1 MNESKITPIDPGLL
15 KEIRAS
21 VNFASKHGD
30 TELVKQTAASLSNY
44 QPSTVST
51 MGGIGYMQSGFI
63 GSELLPEIIA
73 SPDGQEQASYPVFGK
88 EFFFSADDV
97 IAVSGAVKRSDLAL
111 TWTSETLDVHGKQAY
126 VDAREQRAAS
136 AVGIDIAAQKVD
148 LVRTQVQTRKEA
160 LAAAL
165 LTATASYASASY
177 YATLSGTTQWS
188 HASSTPLTVI
198 EAKKEVIR
206 AAIGVR
212 PNALWLSPTAYA
224 ALRFNPQIIGIV
236 NGGATKQ
243 NPAAPVGADVLAA
256 IFGLN
261 VFVGDAIQTTTVGGA
276 SSDIWSDAA
285 GLLYVGGN
293 DLMSPKFGATF
304 TAGGYPKVDSYRDE
318 TQGAE
323 GSDVYRYSEAYKH
336 IVTLNTAGFLWL
348 DVTA

>member
-1 MNESKITPIDPGLL
+1 MSNTVTPVDPSLL

-21 VNFASKHGD
+21 VNFAAKHGE
-30 TELVKQTAASLSNY
+30 TETVKQTAAALSNF

-63 GSELLPEIIA
+63 GSQLLPEIIA

-97 IAVSGAVKRSDLAL
+97 IGISGATKRSDLAL
-111 TWTSETLDVHGKQAY
+111 TWTTATLDVHGKQAY
-126 VDAREQRAAS
+126 LDARESRAAA

-160 LAAAL
+160 LAASL
-165 LTATASYASASY
+165 LTTTGTYASATY
-177 YATLSGTTQWS
+177 YATLSGATQWS
-188 HASSTPLTVI
+188 HASSTPLSVI
-198 EAKKEVIR
+198 EAKKEIVR

-212 PNALWLSPTAYA
+212 PNVLWLSPTAFA
-224 ALRFNPQIIGIV
+224 ALRWHASVIALM
-236 NGGATKQ
+236 NGGSTKQ
-243 NPAAPVGADVLAA
+243 NIGAPAGADHLAS
-256 IFGLN
+256 ILGMQ

-276 SSDIWSDAA
+276 SADIWNDAA
-285 GLLYVGGN
+285 GLLFVGGS

-304 TAGGYPKVDSYRDE
+304 TAGGYPKVDQYRDE

-323 GSDVYRYSEAYKH
+323 GSDVFRYSEAYKH
-336 IVTLNTAGFLWL
+336 ICTLNTAGYLWL
-348 DVTA
+348 DVTL